1 MCERYDEGIK
11 AYIRNIGREELL
23 VNNPKIAEFTHGKIK
38 LSGLLVENSLV
49 IPISVVMNGN
59 EMLTKMVESN
69 VNTLRENSPNESP
82 EFAACHVMELPYNG
96 QTMGLRSH
104 GQNFSLIGGIHFYPD
119 DEISQEKNF
128 DFIKFAQDA
137 LASKGTSLRIIESL

>member
-11 AYIRNIGREELL
+11 AYMRNIGKEEI
-23 VNNPKIAEFTHGKIK
+23 VANGPKIVEFTHGDVK

-59 EMLTKMVESN
+59 EILTKMVESN
-69 VNTLRENSPNESP
+69 VNTLKKNSPNESP
-82 EFAACHVMELPYNG
+82 EIAACHVMELPYNG
-96 QTMGLRSH
+96 QTKGLRSH
-104 GQNFSLIGGIHFYPD
+104 GQNFSLIGAIHFYP
-119 DEISQEKNF
+119 EEELSQRENF

-137 LASKGTSLRIIESL
+137 LASKGTSLKIIESL